1 MTNCLCISI
10 PFLCFICG
18 KCVDGSGSILVSDAC
33 TSFDRIRC
41 LASMGDSY
49 MGTCSLVHARAFN
62 SFCLILGLI
71 YGSITSHMDLF

>member
-41 LASMGDSY
+41 LASW
-49 MGTCSLVHARAFN
+49 VHVLW
-62 SFCLILGLI
+62 CMLGH
-71 YGSITSHMDLF
+71 SIPFV